1 LLAILLPP
9 SSVCRLSLRRS
20 GENISHDELLMDLGQ
35 LQAVE
40 LKADG

>member
-20 GENISHDELLMDLGQ
+20 GDNTGHDDLLMGLGQ
-35 LQAVE
+35 VQAVE